1 MAFIANPAARRYI
14 QKLPRR
20 EKMAWKKVYPKANP
34 TALDLL
40 DKMLAFNPTKRWT
53 LKQCIEHPYFRELHN
68 REDELP
74 CPTVFDWTSD
84 DFELTKD
91 NLQSLVYDE
100 SLNFHPE

>member
-1 MAFIANPAARRYI
+1 
-14 QKLPRR
+14 
-20 EKMAWKKVYPKANP
+20 MAWKKVYPKANP

-74 CPTVFDWTSD
+74 CPTVFDWSSD

-91 NLQSLVYDE
+91 NL
-100 SLNFHPE
+100 